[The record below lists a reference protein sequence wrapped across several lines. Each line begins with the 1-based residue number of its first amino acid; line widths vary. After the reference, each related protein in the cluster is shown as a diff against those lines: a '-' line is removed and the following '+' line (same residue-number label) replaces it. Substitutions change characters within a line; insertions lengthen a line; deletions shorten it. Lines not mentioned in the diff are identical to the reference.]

1 MSPRA
6 VVLPLFLLL
15 VATLA
20 HAAPARD
27 DLLAAINAG
36 QARGGDFSGVQ
47 AAGIQVS
54 GQDLTGINLQGAD
67 LRGASL
73 TGVRLDDANLGH
85 ANLRGA
91 TLDSVSLRGANL
103 AGADLSGAILKL
115 VALDGASLTEARFS
129 GADLGLTMFSV
140 GGGTHLPGLRL
151 ALQQLTGQELSQAWV
166 AGLSGDAFAFCYNTE
181 NAAFWPGT
189 PFTVSPLRAAPAA
202 FGIEAKLHSDAF
214 AQQTLMDDK
223 AAPKTVRLL
232 ALKAVDDQG
241 LLQGRPLWAVLAGRE
256 IVTKDRAYF
265 ALNLPPFGLQTF
277 VKKELLEL
285 WTGPWENL
293 EPVGSLQVVRKP
305 MLTLT
310 LTGSLTS
317 RDAQARTALRQAA
330 QILLDRRTYGPL
342 VPGEAGLARL
352 AADLRAIGETRD
364 LEAARRLASWGDL
377 PRQCL
382 LSSRAEACAFLTE
395 AATVLDGDAKQAAQT
410 ALATYQAAL
419 QPLDKQWPSLEVT
432 GETMTPEAA
441 QRYVQAA
448 DIIGNFSVAEHKV
461 GETLQGIQ

>member
-6 VVLPLFLLL
+6 VALSLCLLL
-15 VATLA
+15 LGALA
-20 HAAPARD
+20 YAAPARD

-54 GQDLTGINLQGAD
+54 GQDLTGINLAGAD

-73 TGVRLDDANLGH
+73 TAVRLDDANLSR

-91 TLDSVSLRGANL
+91 ILDSVSLRGA
-103 AGADLSGAILKL
+103 DLSGCDFSGAILKL
-115 VALDGASLTEARFS
+115 VALDGASLTETRFS
-129 GADLGLTMFSV
+129 GADLGLAMFSV

-151 ALQQLTGQELSQAWV
+151 ALQQLTGQEISQAWI

-181 NAAFWPGT
+181 NAAFWPST
-189 PFTVSPLRAAPAA
+189 PFTVGPLRAAPAA
-202 FGIEAKLHSDAF
+202 FGIEAKLHGEAF
-214 AQQTLMDDK
+214 AQQTLMDDTV
-223 AAPKTVRLL
+223 APKTVRLL
-232 ALKAVDDQG
+232 AVKAVDDQG

-265 ALNLPPFGLQTF
+265 ALNLPPFGLQTYA
-277 VKKELLEL
+277 KKDLLSI

-293 EPVGSLQVVRKP
+293 EPVGSLQVVRTP

-310 LTGSLTS
+310 LTGSLSS
-317 RDAQARTALRQAA
+317 REAQARTALRQAS
-330 QILLDRRTYGPL
+330 QTLLDRRTYGPL
-342 VPGEAGLARL
+342 VPGEAGLAKL
-352 AADLRAIGETRD
+352 AADLRSAGENHD
-364 LEAARRLASWGDL
+364 LEAARRLAPWGDL

-395 AATVLDGDAKQAAQT
+395 AATVLEGEAKQAAQT

-419 QPLDKQWPSLEVT
+419 QPLEKQWPGLEVT
-432 GETMTPEAA
+432 GETMAPAAA
-441 QRYVQAA
+441 QRYLQAA